1 MKRMVGIALIAVG
14 VIGIVW
20 GGITYVKDRDTV
32 DLGLAEVTVT
42 EHDSVPIPPIA
53 SAIALIAGSVLLF
66 TGRRQ
71 TA

>member
-1 MKRMVGIALIAVG
+1 MKRMLGVALIAVG
-14 VIGIVW
+14 VIGVVW
-20 GGITYVKDRDTV
+20 GGITYVKDRDSV
-32 DLGLAEVTVT
+32 DLGVAEVTVT
-42 EHDSVPIPPIA
+42 QEDSVPIPPIA